1 MSKRDEF
8 SLRTKEILARRV
20 GTLCSNPKC
29 SAPTYGPSSDPNKAM
44 SKGVAA
50 HIRAAA
56 PGGPRYDPT
65 MTPEQ
70 RSSIENGIWLCESCA
85 KMIDADPERYTVSV
99 LLDWKKRAEERAR
112 KALENPRIVNFGP
125 DFADTLLLIT
135 RQRNAPALDISD
147 LRPGEWKRRQIT
159 LRPIQAS
166 RDLIDISIPLIFD
179 PDLLRP
185 DTCLLTLSCQNQG
198 TGVDQFIKIKLSFE
212 KPAIIKVIIPNPS
225 QVQLIRGGRPGS
237 SFATFMIRTLL
248 PQELHH
254 IRVLAKDSIP
264 FTASLWTQNSG
275 DSDEV
280 FIYDVIFGKEERIEP
295 DNSPPWA
302 R

>member
-8 SLRTKEILARRV
+8 PLKTKEILAKRV
-20 GTLCSNPKC
+20 GTLCSNPRC
-29 SAPTYGPSSDPNKAM
+29 SAPTYGPSSDPTKSM

-70 RSSIENGIWLCESCA
+70 RSSIDNGIWLCESCA
-85 KMIDADPERYTVSV
+85 KMIDTDPQRYTVDV
-99 LLDWKKRAEERAR
+99 LLNWKRKAEERAR
-112 KALENPRIVNFGP
+112 RAIENPRIVNFGP

-135 RQRNAPALDISD
+135 RQREAPALDISD
-147 LRPGEWKRRQIT
+147 LEPGERRRRQIT

-166 RDLIDISIPLIFD
+166 RNLIDIQVPLVFD
-179 PDLLRP
+179 PNLLRP
-185 DTCLLTLSCQNQG
+185 GMCLLTLSCQNQG

-212 KPAIIKVIIPNPS
+212 NPAIISVMIPNPS
-225 QVQLIRGGRPGS
+225 QVQLVRGGKRSS

-254 IRVLAKDSIP
+254 IRVLAKDGIP

-275 DSDEV
+275 DSNEV
-280 FIYDVIFGKEERIEP
+280 FIYDVIFNKEERVKP
-295 DNSPPWA
+295 DKLP
-302 R
+302 